1 MKKIV
6 IFIKSWILRTLR
18 AGLREKIFSNS
29 KEYRSAS
36 DNGRYGAAVSNALK
50 NQNAF
55 KNFKRNYSYREIL
68 EHVSKEQGLEYLKI
82 LQKRND
88 GLLNKAKKTVLVK
101 DYVGNPIKFNY
112 PDFSLQLSPTTLRYV
127 KVASDLRILFGENL
141 GNVAEIGCGYG
152 GQALIND
159 QLLNVSKAKLFDL
172 PFVNKLINRYLNTQL
187 FNGSFITTTI
197 NEEINSK
204 YDLVISNYAF
214 SELPKKLQILYIKKV
229 ISQSERGYL
238 TMNTGLFKNN
248 SDSKLSIDDLRN
260 MLPKFEIFEEEPLTS
275 SQNYLI
281 VWGNDNLKILD
292 YFKLKK

>member
-6 IFIKSWILRTLR
+6 LFIKSWILRILK

-36 DNGRYGAAVSNALK
+36 DNGRYGAAVLNALK

-68 EHVSKEQGLEYLKI
+68 EHVSKDQGLEYLKI

-88 GLLNKAKKTVLVK
+88 GLLKKALKTVLVN

-112 PDFSLQLSPTTLRYV
+112 PDFSMQLSPTTLRYV

-159 QLLNVSKAKLFDL
+159 QLLNVSKAKLFNCL
-172 PFVNKLINRYLNTQL
+172 
-187 FNGSFITTTI
+187 G
-197 NEEINSK
+197 
-204 YDLVISNYAF
+204 
-214 SELPKKLQILYIKKV
+214 
-229 ISQSERGYL
+229 
-238 TMNTGLFKNN
+238 
-248 SDSKLSIDDLRN
+248 
-260 MLPKFEIFEEEPLTS
+260 
-275 SQNYLI
+275 
-281 VWGNDNLKILD
+281 
-292 YFKLKK
+292 